1 MSSPRPYSNEELAN
15 ACEQAARAEIFSINQ
30 LELVAS
36 KYCEPE
42 TGARLIAEF
51 RQQAE
56 MLAEAGR
63 RLRELEHRRAA

>member
-1 MSSPRPYSNEELAN
+1 MTGPRFTNDELAQ

-30 LELVAS
+30 LELMAS
-36 KYCEPE
+36 KSCEPE

-63 RLRELEHRRAA
+63 RLRDLDARRAA